1 MGLEHWLYKL
11 PLRLR
16 SLFRRSRV
24 EQELREEFEYHL
36 ERRIEYLGSQ
46 GLPENEARS
55 AALRAMQGM
64 EQQKEKCREA
74 RGVSW
79 IEDLITDLRYA
90 LRTFRKHPSLAL
102 VITVSLALGIGANT
116 AIFSLINAVSLKMLP
131 VQEPERLMLLNW
143 SAKDWPRTFV
153 DDLEGNGGRDSAGIM
168 SSSSFSLEDYAEF
181 KKQNDV
187 FETMVAFAANDSNV
201 NIAVSGASESA
212 HLQAVSGNFFAGL
225 GVSAILGR
233 ALLPSDDSASAASVA
248 AVSYAFWRKH
258 FGSET
263 SVNGKTFTMNGQPI
277 TILGVAPPE
286 FLGVLPGNPVDIYI
300 PLSLYRDEWT
310 RIYDDNLDSPK
321 TWWLEVIGRLKP
333 GVGKEAARAQ
343 LQVIFDRTLRAQAQT
358 AANTA
363 IPNIGL
369 TPAGRG
375 LNDLRRRFS
384 MSLLLLMDMVALVL
398 LIACANVAGL
408 LMARASARQKEIAV
422 RLSLGASRGRI
433 VRQLM
438 AESVLLALA
447 GGIAGLLISTWAS
460 SALVRLLGS
469 GRNPLN
475 LFAGIDWHVLGFTAA
490 LSILSG
496 IVFGLMPAL
505 AATRVSVAPALKD
518 TRMHASSMSGGFRI
532 GKALVCG
539 QVALSLLLLVASGL
553 LLRTLNRLQHVS
565 LGFDQHALLTFE
577 VRPGLNGYKDQ
588 RLIDYYQELQRRL
601 QSLPGV
607 RSVTLSQH
615 GPIDSGYSS
624 NSAQIPGYTA
634 VGQSVDI
641 YRHMVGPN
649 YFSTLDIPLILGR
662 AIGDQDTATAP
673 KALVVSEAVVR
684 QYFHGD
690 SPIGKHLVYDG
701 RNKNLSSYEI
711 VGVARDVK
719 YGNLRSDPPPTAYW
733 SYQQSKLISAQMV
746 FFLRTQANPESIAN
760 SVRQVC
766 LDVDKGVPVV
776 RMKTEEEVVEGSL
789 LLERTFA
796 LLSGAFAALALL
808 LACVG
813 LYGTIGYSVTRRTAE
828 IGVRMALGA
837 ERGRILLMIISEVS
851 LLVIAGI
858 AVGLPLAWVAARL
871 LSHQLYELSPHD
883 PITIAASVAAI
894 VAITL
899 LAGYAPARRASKV
912 DPMVALRYE

>member
-16 SLFRRSRV
+16 SLLCRSQV

-36 ERRIEYLGSQ
+36 EGKIDYFTSQ
-46 GLPENEARS
+46 GMPAAEARNQ
-55 AALRAMQGM
+55 AIRAMHGM

-79 IEDLITDLRYA
+79 IEDLIADLRYA

-102 VITVSLALGIGANT
+102 VITISLALGIGANT

-131 VQEPERLMLLNW
+131 VHEPERLMLVNW
-143 SAKDWPRTFV
+143 SAKDWPHTFV
-153 DDLEGNGGRDSAGIM
+153 DNLEGNGGKDSAGIM
-168 SSSSFSLEDYAEF
+168 ASTSFSANDYAEF

-187 FETMVAFAANDSNV
+187 FEATFAYAANDSNV

-225 GVSAILGR
+225 GVSPILGR
-233 ALLPSDDSASAASVA
+233 ALLPSDDSRSAVSVA
-248 AVSYAFWRKH
+248 VVSYAFWRKH
-258 FGSET
+258 FGSDT
-263 SVNGKTFTMNGQPI
+263 NADGKTITMNGQPI

-286 FLGVLPGNPVDIYI
+286 FFGILPGNPVDIYI

-321 TWWLEVIGRLKP
+321 TWWLQVIGRLRP
-333 GVGKEAARAQ
+333 GVSEETTRAE
-343 LQVIFDRTLRAQAQT
+343 LQVIFNRTLRARAQT

-384 MSLLLLMDMVALVL
+384 TSLLLLMGMVGLVL

-433 VRQLM
+433 VRQLL

-447 GGIAGLLISTWAS
+447 GGIAGLLVSAWAS
-460 SALVRLLGS
+460 SALVGLLGS

-475 LFAGIDWHVLGFTAA
+475 LSAGIDWHVLAFTAA
-490 LSILSG
+490 VSILSG

-518 TRMHASSMSGGFRI
+518 TRMQASLTGGRFRI
-532 GKALVCG
+532 GKALVGG

-577 VRPGLNGYKDQ
+577 VRPGLNGYKDR

-601 QSLPGV
+601 RSLAGV
-607 RSVTLSQH
+607 QSVTLTQH

-634 VGQSVDI
+634 PGQSVDV
-641 YRHMVGPN
+641 YRHEVGPD
-649 YFSTLDIPLILGR
+649 YFVTLNVPILLGR
-662 AIGDQDTATAP
+662 GISEQDTRSAP
-673 KALVVSEAVVR
+673 KALVVNEAMVR
-684 QYFHGD
+684 RYFHGD
-690 SPIGKHLVYDG
+690 NPIGKHLVYDG
-701 RNKNLSSYEI
+701 RNKNFSSYEI
-711 VGVARDVK
+711 VGVARDMK
-719 YGNLRSDPPPTAYW
+719 YGSLRSDPPPTAYW
-733 SYQQSKLISAQMV
+733 SYQQPRLISAQMV
-746 FFLRTQANPESIAN
+746 FFVRTQGDPQSIAN

-766 LDVDKGVPVV
+766 LDLDKGVPVV
-776 RMKTEEEVVEGSL
+776 RVKTEEEVVEASL

-796 LLSGAFAALALL
+796 LLSGAFAGLALL

-858 AVGLPLAWVAARL
+858 AVGLPLAWIAAKL

-883 PITIAASVAAI
+883 PLTIAASVGAI
-894 VAITL
+894 IAITL